1 MGATPFKSVTW
12 TDEPVATQKL
22 NAMAN
27 NEQWLYENMPRMYYN
42 ANGIKRTTG
51 VKVLTGTAY
60 VGASQN
66 DHTGTAVYFGSY
78 FSAGC
83 KPVVVAGLNA
93 YPQGRLH
100 VVTRGIGVLI
110 PDNRGFEVRVY
121 ANEVNYKNNRLVSG
135 VYVPY
140 IAIGW

>member
-27 NEQWLYENMPRMYYN
+27 NDQWLFENMPRMYFN
-42 ANGIKRTTG
+42 SHGIKRTAG
-51 VKVLTGTAY
+51 VKVLAGTAY
-60 VGASQN
+60 IRPSTAE
-66 DHTGTAVYFGSY
+66 HTGTTVYFGSY

-83 KPVVVAGLNA
+83 RPVVVAGLNA

-100 VVTRGIGVLI
+100 VVVRGIGTLF

-121 ANEVNYKNNRLVSG
+121 ANEVNSKANRINAG
-135 VYVPY
+135 VEIPY